1 MSSSERARHKF
12 RSVSGLEGYIYTG
25 AGPARVAVVEDVSA
39 RFRSVKVPGRR
50 DRRSYARDI
59 FVDVKHHLSRKTLH
73 AFILFSSYGGAS
85 FNHCASQERIC
96 RRGQRGF
103 TADVQRGGM
112 GRMIISSEDCQIPEK
127 KASPANYPG
136 RAKQIRPK
144 WTGEHHTKS
153 YQ

>member
-73 AFILFSSYGGAS
+73 AFILFSSYGGHHS
-85 FNHCASQERIC
+85 TIVYLKNESVGGVSEVLLQMY
-96 RRGQRGF
+96 RG
-103 TADVQRGGM
+103 V
-112 GRMIISSEDCQIPEK
+112 E
-127 KASPANYPG
+127 
-136 RAKQIRPK
+136 
-144 WTGEHHTKS
+144 WVV
-153 YQ
+153 